1 MVRYTLSAVWS
12 IPVSG
17 TGYRQS
23 LIAHLSNNKLY
34 HNSKHIASNPLSCY
48 NQAMIHNLE
57 AEQSAIAAVLL
68 DNDCLETFTRLKPSH
83 FYAPAHRMIYE
94 AICYLATKNIAVDL
108 VTLSERL
115 KATGKLEAVGGNEY
129 LANLMDMIPST
140 VNFRH
145 YIDILRKDETLRR
158 LDRAAASITKSLT
171 NPDEKQKHFM
181 EDAHAALQYAERLIF
196 DISKEN
202 ERQELTKLSNE
213 LPTVLNNFDL
223 VAHDPSALRG
233 IKTGYTVL
241 DSITNGLQKGLIII
255 GARPSVGKTSFALN
269 IVLNAA
275 LKEKAKV
282 AVFSLEM
289 DKVQL
294 ANRAIC
300 SVAKVSLSHAL
311 HGELTPEE
319 WSRLWDAN
327 AKLQN
332 ADIYLDATS
341 SITATE
347 IVRKCMRLKRERGLD
362 LVMID
367 YLGLM
372 GAPATGSRNESR
384 QEQVAANSRMM
395 KMMAMD
401 LGVPVILLSQLNRG
415 VESRSDKSD
424 SEPMLSDLRESG
436 AIEQD
441 ADIVMFIHKP
451 KTETQSE
458 QNVHSRDYEAKIIVA
473 KNRSGPTPYFKLQFI
488 GELTTFM
495 NPEDVSKV
503 NGVASVPL
511 PATKVKENL
520 PDIVPLQDASDVND
534 VF

>member
-1 MVRYTLSAVWS
+1 
-12 IPVSG
+12 
-17 TGYRQS
+17 
-23 LIAHLSNNKLY
+23 
-34 HNSKHIASNPLSCY
+34 
-48 NQAMIHNLE
+48 MIHNLE
-57 AEQSAIAAVLL
+57 AEQSVIAAVLL
-68 DNDCLETFTRLKPSH
+68 DNDCLEGFTRLKPAH
-83 FYAPAHRMIYE
+83 FYAPAHRIIYD
-94 AICYLATKNIAVDL
+94 AICYLATKNVAVDL

-115 KATGKLEAVGGNEY
+115 KATGKLDAVGGNEY
-129 LANLMDMIPST
+129 LTNLMDMIPST

-145 YIDILRKDETLRR
+145 YVAILRKDETLRR
-158 LDRAAASITKSLT
+158 LDRAAASITKALT
-171 NPDEKQKHFM
+171 QPDEKQKHFM
-181 EDAHAALQYAERLIF
+181 EDSQAAVQYAERLIF
-196 DISKEN
+196 DISKEE

-223 VAHDPSALRG
+223 VAHNPDALRG
-233 IKTGYTVL
+233 IRTGYTVL
-241 DSITNGLQKGLIII
+241 DSITNGLQKGSLIII

-275 LKEKAKV
+275 LKGKAKV

-289 DKVQL
+289 GKVEL
-294 ANRAIC
+294 VNRAIC

-311 HGELTPEE
+311 HGEMSPEE

-332 ADIYLDATS
+332 ADIYLDASS

-347 IVRKCMRLKRERGLD
+347 IMRKCMRLKRERGLD

-372 GAPATGSRNESR
+372 GAPTTGSRSESR

-395 KMMAMD
+395 KMMAKD
-401 LGVPVILLSQLNRG
+401 LEVPVILLSQLNRA
-415 VESRSDKSD
+415 VEGRSDKSD

-441 ADIVMFIHKP
+441 ADMVLFIHKP

-458 QNVHSRDYEAKIIVA
+458 QNAHSRDYEAKIIVA

-488 GELTTFM
+488 GELTTFL
-495 NPEDVSKV
+495 NPEDVTKN
-503 NGVASVPL
+503 NGVASVPV
-511 PATKVKENL
+511 PPTKVKANL
-520 PDIVPLQDASDVND
+520 PEIVPLQEASDIND
-534 VF
+534 IF

>member
-1 MVRYTLSAVWS
+1 M
-12 IPVSG
+12 
-17 TGYRQS
+17 
-23 LIAHLSNNKLY
+23 LY
-34 HNSKHIASNPLSCY
+34 
-48 NQAMIHNLE
+48 NLE
-57 AEQSAIAAVLL
+57 AEQSVIAAVLL
-68 DNDCLETFTRLKPSH
+68 DNDCLETFTRLQPSH
-83 FYAPAHRMIYE
+83 FYTPAHRIIYN
-94 AICYLATKNIAVDL
+94 AICYLATKNVAIDL

-115 KATGKLEAVGGNEY
+115 KSTGELDDVGGTEY
-129 LANLMDMIPST
+129 LANLIDIVPSS

-145 YIDILRKDETLRR
+145 YIAILRKDETLRR
-158 LDRAAASITKSLT
+158 LQRAAADITKSLT
-171 NPDEKQKHFM
+171 KPEEKQKHFM
-181 EDAHAALQYAERLIF
+181 EDAQAAVQFAERLIF
-196 DISKEN
+196 DISKEQ

-223 VAHDPSALRG
+223 VAHNPAALRG

-241 DSITNGLQKGLIII
+241 DSITNGLQKGSLIII

-269 IVLNAA
+269 IVLNSA
-275 LKEKAKV
+275 LNSKAKV

-289 DKVQL
+289 GKVEL
-294 ANRAIC
+294 VNRAIC
-300 SVAKVSLSHAL
+300 SVARVSLSRAL

-332 ADIYLDATS
+332 ADIYLDAS
-341 SITATE
+341 STITATE
-347 IVRKCMRLKRERGLD
+347 ILRKCMRLKRERGLD

-372 GAPATGSRNESR
+372 GAPATGTRNESR

-395 KMMAMD
+395 KMMAKE
-401 LGVPVILLSQLNRG
+401 LEVPVLMLSQLNRG
-415 VESRSDKSD
+415 IEARSDKSD

-436 AIEQD
+436 SIEQD
-441 ADIVMFIHKP
+441 ADMVLFIHKP

-458 QNVHSRDYEAKIIVA
+458 QNAHSRDYEAKIIVA

-495 NPEDVSKV
+495 NPEDVSKN
-503 NGVASVPL
+503 NGVATVAVPQ
-511 PATKVKENL
+511 TKVKANL
-520 PDIVPLQDASDVND
+520 PEIVPLQDASDIND
-534 VF
+534 IF

>member
-1 MVRYTLSAVWS
+1 ML
-12 IPVSG
+12 
-17 TGYRQS
+17 
-23 LIAHLSNNKLY
+23 
-34 HNSKHIASNPLSCY
+34 
-48 NQAMIHNLE
+48 HNLE
-57 AEQSAIAAVLL
+57 AEQSVIAAVLL

-83 FYAPAHRMIYE
+83 FYAPAHQIIYE
-94 AICYLATKNIAVDL
+94 AICYLATKNVAVDL

-115 KATGKLEAVGGNEY
+115 KAIGKLEAVGGNDY
-129 LANLMDMIPST
+129 LTNLMDVIPST

-145 YIDILRKDETLRR
+145 YVAILKKDETLRR
-158 LDRAAASITKSLT
+158 LDRAAASITKLL
-171 NPDEKQKHFM
+171 NQPDDKQKQFD
-181 EDAHAALQYAERLIF
+181 DAHAALQYAEKLIF
-196 DISKEN
+196 DISKED

-213 LPTVLNNFDL
+213 LPTVMNNFDL
-223 VAHDPSALRG
+223 VCHDPAALRG
-233 IKTGYTVL
+233 IKTGYNVL
-241 DSITNGLQKGLIII
+241 DSITNGLQKGSLIII
-255 GARPSVGKTSFALN
+255 GARPSVGKTSFAMN

-275 LKEKAKV
+275 LKGKAKV

-294 ANRAIC
+294 TNRAIC
-300 SVAKVSLSHAL
+300 SVARVSLSHAL
-311 HGELTPEE
+311 HGEMTPEE
-319 WSRLWDAN
+319 WTRLWDAN

-332 ADIYLDATS
+332 ADIYLDASS
-341 SITATE
+341 SITAAE
-347 IVRKCMRLKRERGLD
+347 IMRKCMRLKRERGLD

-372 GAPATGSRNESR
+372 GSPQTGSRNESR

-395 KMMAMD
+395 KMMAKE
-401 LGVPVILLSQLNRG
+401 LEVPVLLLAQLNRG
-415 VESRSDKSD
+415 IEARTGAD

-458 QNVHSRDYEAKIIVA
+458 QNEHSRDYEAKIIVA

-495 NPEDVSKV
+495 NPEDVSKN
-503 NGVASVPL
+503 NGVASVPV
-511 PATKVKENL
+511 PPTKVKANL
-520 PDIVPLQDASDVND
+520 PEIVPLQDSSDINNI
-534 VF
+534 F

>member
-1 MVRYTLSAVWS
+1 
-12 IPVSG
+12 
-17 TGYRQS
+17 
-23 LIAHLSNNKLY
+23 
-34 HNSKHIASNPLSCY
+34 
-48 NQAMIHNLE
+48 MIHNLE
-57 AEQSAIAAVLL
+57 AEQSVIAAVLL
-68 DNDCLETFTRLKPSH
+68 DNDCLEGFTRLKPAH
-83 FYAPAHRMIYE
+83 FYAPAHRIIYD
-94 AICYLATKNIAVDL
+94 AICYLATKNVAVDL

-115 KATGKLEAVGGNEY
+115 KATGKLDAVGGNEY
-129 LANLMDMIPST
+129 LTNLMDMIPST

-145 YIDILRKDETLRR
+145 YVAILRKDETLRR
-158 LDRAAASITKSLT
+158 LDRAAASITKALT
-171 NPDEKQKHFM
+171 QPDEKQKHFM
-181 EDAHAALQYAERLIF
+181 EDSQAAVQYAERLIF
-196 DISKEN
+196 DISKEE

-223 VAHDPSALRG
+223 VAHNPDALRG
-233 IKTGYTVL
+233 IRTGYTVL
-241 DSITNGLQKGLIII
+241 DSITNGLQKGSLIII

-275 LKEKAKV
+275 LKGKAKV

-289 DKVQL
+289 GKVEL
-294 ANRAIC
+294 VNRAIC

-311 HGELTPEE
+311 HGEMSPEE

-332 ADIYLDATS
+332 ADIYLDASS

-347 IVRKCMRLKRERGLD
+347 IMRKCMRLKRERGLD

-372 GAPATGSRNESR
+372 GAPTTGSRSESR

-395 KMMAMD
+395 KMMAKD
-401 LGVPVILLSQLNRG
+401 LEVPVILLSQLNRA
-415 VESRSDKSD
+415 VEGRSDKSD

-441 ADIVMFIHKP
+441 ADMVLFIHKP

-458 QNVHSRDYEAKIIVA
+458 QNAHSRDYEAKIIVA

-488 GELTTFM
+488 GELTTFL
-495 NPEDVSKV
+495 NPEDVTKN
-503 NGVASVPL
+503 NGVASVPV
-511 PATKVKENL
+511 PQTKVKANL
-520 PDIVPLQDASDVND
+520 PEIVPLQEASDIND
-534 VF
+534 IF

>member
-1 MVRYTLSAVWS
+1 M
-12 IPVSG
+12 
-17 TGYRQS
+17 
-23 LIAHLSNNKLY
+23 LY
-34 HNSKHIASNPLSCY
+34 
-48 NQAMIHNLE
+48 NLE
-57 AEQSAIAAVLL
+57 AEQSVIAAVLL
-68 DNDCLETFTRLKPSH
+68 DNNCLETFTRLQPSH
-83 FYAPAHRMIYE
+83 FYTPAHRIIYK
-94 AICYLATKNIAVDL
+94 AICYLATKNVAIDL

-115 KATGKLEAVGGNEY
+115 KSTGELDDVGGTEY
-129 LANLMDMIPST
+129 LANLIDIVPSS

-145 YIDILRKDETLRR
+145 YIAILRKDETLRR
-158 LDRAAASITKSLT
+158 LQRAAADITKSLT
-171 NPDEKQKHFM
+171 KPEEKQKHFM
-181 EDAHAALQYAERLIF
+181 EDAQAAVQFAERLIF
-196 DISKEN
+196 DISKEQ
-202 ERQELTKLSNE
+202 ERQELTKLSND
-213 LPTVLNNFDL
+213 LPTVLNNFEL
-223 VAHDPSALRG
+223 VANNPAALRG

-241 DSITNGLQKGLIII
+241 DSITNGLQKGSLIII

-275 LKEKAKV
+275 LHSKAKV

-289 DKVQL
+289 GKVEL
-294 ANRAIC
+294 VNRAIC
-300 SVAKVSLSHAL
+300 SVARVSLSRAL

-332 ADIYLDATS
+332 ADIYLDASS

-347 IVRKCMRLKRERGLD
+347 ILRKCMRLKRERGLD

-372 GAPATGSRNESR
+372 GAPATETRNESR

-395 KMMAMD
+395 KMMAKE
-401 LGVPVILLSQLNRG
+401 LEVPVLMLSQLNRG
-415 VESRSDKSD
+415 VEARSNKSD

-436 AIEQD
+436 SIEQD
-441 ADIVMFIHKP
+441 ADMVLFIHKP

-458 QNVHSRDYEAKIIVA
+458 QNAHSRDYEAKIIVA

-495 NPEDVSKV
+495 NPEDVSKN
-503 NGVASVPL
+503 NGVATVAVPQ
-511 PATKVKENL
+511 TKVKANL
-520 PDIVPLQDASDVND
+520 PEIVPLQDASDIND
-534 VF
+534 IF

>member
-1 MVRYTLSAVWS
+1 ML
-12 IPVSG
+12 
-17 TGYRQS
+17 
-23 LIAHLSNNKLY
+23 
-34 HNSKHIASNPLSCY
+34 
-48 NQAMIHNLE
+48 HNLE
-57 AEQSAIAAVLL
+57 AEQSVIAAVLL

-83 FYAPAHRMIYE
+83 FYAPAHRIIYE
-94 AICYLATKNIAVDL
+94 AICYLATKNVAVDL

-129 LANLMDMIPST
+129 LTNLMDIIPST

-145 YIDILRKDETLRR
+145 YVAILRKDETLRR
-158 LDRAAASITKSLT
+158 LDRAAANITKAL
-171 NPDEKQKHFM
+171 NQPDEKQKQF
-181 EDAHAALQYAERLIF
+181 EDGHAALQYAEKLIF
-196 DISKEN
+196 DISKED

-223 VAHDPSALRG
+223 VAHDPAALRG

-241 DSITNGLQKGLIII
+241 DSITNGLQKGSLIII
-255 GARPSVGKTSFALN
+255 GARPSVGKTSFAMN

-275 LKEKAKV
+275 LKSKAKV

-294 ANRAIC
+294 TNRAIC
-300 SVAKVSLSHAL
+300 SVARVSLSRAL

-319 WSRLWDAN
+319 WTRLWDAN

-332 ADIYLDATS
+332 ADIYLDASS

-372 GAPATGSRNESR
+372 GAPNTSSHNESR
-384 QEQVAANSRMM
+384 QEQVATNSRMM
-395 KMMAMD
+395 KMMAKD
-401 LGVPVILLSQLNRG
+401 LEVPVLLLSQLNRG
-415 VESRSDKSD
+415 IESRTKKGDND
-424 SEPMLSDLRESG
+424 EPMLSDLRESG

-441 ADIVMFIHKP
+441 ADLVMFIHKP
-451 KTETQSE
+451 KTQTQSE
-458 QNVHSRDYEAKIIVA
+458 QNEHSRDYEAKIIVA

-495 NPEDVSKV
+495 NPEDVSKS
-503 NGVASVPL
+503 NGVASVPV
-511 PATKVKENL
+511 PATKVKANL
-520 PDIVPLQDASDVND
+520 PEIVPLANPSDIND

>member
-1 MVRYTLSAVWS
+1 M
-12 IPVSG
+12 
-17 TGYRQS
+17 
-23 LIAHLSNNKLY
+23 LY
-34 HNSKHIASNPLSCY
+34 
-48 NQAMIHNLE
+48 NLE
-57 AEQSAIAAVLL
+57 AEQSVIAAVLL
-68 DNDCLETFTRLKPSH
+68 DNDCLETFTRLQPSH
-83 FYAPAHRMIYE
+83 FYTPAHRIIYN
-94 AICYLATKNIAVDL
+94 AICYLATKNVAIDL

-115 KATGKLEAVGGNEY
+115 KSTGELDDVGGTEY
-129 LANLMDMIPST
+129 LANLIDIVPSS

-145 YIDILRKDETLRR
+145 YIAILRKDETLRR
-158 LDRAAASITKSLT
+158 LQRAAADITKSLT
-171 NPDEKQKHFM
+171 KPEEKQKHFM
-181 EDAHAALQYAERLIF
+181 EDAQAAVQFAERLIF
-196 DISKEN
+196 DISKEQ

-223 VAHDPSALRG
+223 VAHNPAALRG

-241 DSITNGLQKGLIII
+241 DSITNGLQKGSLIII

-275 LKEKAKV
+275 LHSKAKV

-289 DKVQL
+289 GKVEL

-300 SVAKVSLSHAL
+300 SVARVSLSRAL

-332 ADIYLDATS
+332 ADIYLDAS
-341 SITATE
+341 STITATE
-347 IVRKCMRLKRERGLD
+347 ILRKCMRLKRERGLD

-372 GAPATGSRNESR
+372 GAPATGTRNESR

-395 KMMAMD
+395 KMMAKE
-401 LGVPVILLSQLNRG
+401 LEVPVLMLSQLNRG
-415 VESRSDKSD
+415 VEARSNKSD

-436 AIEQD
+436 SIEQD
-441 ADIVMFIHKP
+441 ADMVLFIHKP

-458 QNVHSRDYEAKIIVA
+458 QNAHSRDYEAKIIVA

-495 NPEDVSKV
+495 NPEDVSKN
-503 NGVASVPL
+503 NGVATVAVPQ
-511 PATKVKENL
+511 TKVKANL
-520 PDIVPLQDASDVND
+520 PEIVPLQDASDIND
-534 VF
+534 IF

>member
-1 MVRYTLSAVWS
+1 ML
-12 IPVSG
+12 
-17 TGYRQS
+17 
-23 LIAHLSNNKLY
+23 
-34 HNSKHIASNPLSCY
+34 
-48 NQAMIHNLE
+48 HNLE
-57 AEQSAIAAVLL
+57 AEQSVIAAVLL

-83 FYAPAHRMIYE
+83 FYASAHRIIYE
-94 AICYLATKNIAVDL
+94 AICYLATKNVAVDL

-115 KATGKLEAVGGNEY
+115 KAIGKLDAVGGNEY
-129 LANLMDMIPST
+129 LTTLMDIIPST

-145 YIDILRKDETLRR
+145 YVEILRKDETLRR
-158 LDRAAASITKSLT
+158 LERAAASITKSLT
-171 NPDEKQKHFM
+171 QPDEKQKNFM
-181 EDAHAALQYAERLIF
+181 EDSHAAVQYAERLIF
-196 DISKEN
+196 DISKED

-223 VAHDPSALRG
+223 VAHDPAALRG
-233 IKTGYTVL
+233 IRTGYTVL
-241 DSITNGLQKGLIII
+241 DSITNGLQKGALIII

-275 LKEKAKV
+275 LKSKAKV

-289 DKVQL
+289 GKVEL
-294 ANRAIC
+294 VNRAIC
-300 SVAKVSLSHAL
+300 SVARVSLSRAL

-332 ADIYLDATS
+332 ADIYLDASS

-347 IVRKCMRLKRERGLD
+347 IMRKCMRLKRERGLD

-372 GAPATGSRNESR
+372 GAPATGSRSESR

-395 KMMAMD
+395 KMMAKD
-401 LGVPVILLSQLNRG
+401 LEVPVLMLSQLNRG
-415 VESRSDKSD
+415 IESRSDKSD

-441 ADIVMFIHKP
+441 ADMVLFIHKP

-458 QNVHSRDYEAKIIVA
+458 QNAHSRDYEAKIIVA

-495 NPEDVSKV
+495 NPEDVTKN
-503 NGVASVPL
+503 NGVASVPI
-511 PATKVKENL
+511 PETKVQANL
-520 PDIVPLQDASDVND
+520 PEIVPLQDASDIND
-534 VF
+534 IF